1 MSYSLLVLSPAN
13 GKRLIAKA
21 VLKHNTFREAINKG
35 TIILALGT
43 TNALI
48 YEELTGERIKPEYFA
63 AGIIKDYLGVTEPS
77 SRISPLVLH
86 KGQKVDLPWLEALKT
101 MNKDS
106 VFIKGANA
114 YDELGLVG
122 VLVGGE
128 AGGTIGQA
136 LGTLSMRGIKTI
148 VPIGIEKRVPSVLES
163 ARLLTEPLIKNNNMR
178 VGMMVIPNATII
190 NEIVALKILFNV
202 DATLVAAG
210 GMEGYEGSSVLVIK
224 GEDQDIVKA
233 IETIEAVNE

>member
-21 VLKHNTFREAINKG
+21 VLKHSLFREAISRG
-35 TIILALGT
+35 TVILALGT

-48 YEELTGERIKPEYFA
+48 YEELTGERINPEYFA

-77 SRISPLVLH
+77 KRVSPLVLY
-86 KGQKVDLPWLEALKT
+86 KGEKVDLPWLEALKT

-122 VLVGGE
+122 ILVGGE

-148 VPIGIEKRVPSVLES
+148 VPMGTEKRVPSVLES
-163 ARLLTEPLIKNNNMR
+163 SRLLTEPLIKNNNMR

-190 NEIVALKILFNV
+190 TEITAFKILFNV

-210 GMEGYEGSSVLVIK
+210 GIDGYEGSSVFVIQ
-224 GEDQDIVKA
+224 GQDQNVAKA
-233 IETIEAVNE
+233 IKTINIINE